1 MLHTQKVE
9 VKLPSRWLGERDNVR
24 RSVAEKCKHIILEGV
39 QRGGRIVGR
48 GRERK
53 MYNLMVYT
61 IH

>member
-1 MLHTQKVE
+1 MAE
-9 VKLPSRWLGERDNVR
+9 GRENVR

-39 QRGGRIVGR
+39 QRGGRIVGKE
-48 GRERK
+48 RERK